1 MAELRNME
9 LRPWRPFY
17 CQKLMCDGRPHG
29 KDWDFPHGR
38 WDQQPPKG
46 DWLTWLIR
54 GGRGSGKTRT
64 GSEWTHRITKIAPRI
79 ALVAPTGPDARDT
92 LVEGESGLLA
102 TAAPG
107 ERPEWEPSKKKLTWP
122 NGAVAHAFSGEEPD
136 RLRGPQHHCFVAG
149 TIVQTSA
156 GPMCIEDV
164 TVGMEVWTRDGLRS
178 VSATGSREARVVT
191 RLGLTGTPDHPV
203 WTENRGWVPLSDI
216 HASDTL
222 IAWIGER
229 TSVGASM
236 PTRKASST
244 GATAGSGSESED
256 RSQAAGKS
264 ITSIET
270 PATTASR
277 TSWRYL
283 RRIIERFTGA
293 SRASSPAVG
302 VTTSSFIPVSAG
314 RLPLALPAP
323 RSASARREG
332 AQMPSGSRASGPAS
346 SAETSSSRAL
356 GDSAHPH
363 ASTDGEWE
371 TVFNLTVEGKP
382 EFFANDILVH
392 NCAWV
397 DEPAHMPLIEDVWSN
412 LLFGLRLGRHPRV
425 CATTTPLPTEWMKS
439 LVADPTT
446 VSVAVSTYAN
456 IANLPPHYAKIILER
471 YEGTRLGRQEIHG
484 EILADVDGALWKYEY
499 FDPFRVEVAPALD
512 RIVVGI
518 DPAGTSKKRSNET
531 GIIVVGIAG
540 DEFYVLADYSGKYS
554 PKGWADRAMAAY
566 RDFNADAIVVETN
579 YGGEMV
585 RSTLESVDESPR
597 IIEVNSRRGKVIRA
611 DPIVALYEK
620 ERVHHVGKS
629 LGVLEDQ
636 LVSWVPTDESPDR
649 LDALVHAM
657 HDLAKTSDP
666 ASVADP
672 RALRAMLSSRRPGVP
687 NLTVVRRTG

>member
-38 WDQQPPKG
+38 WDQHPPKG

-136 RLRGPQHHCFVAG
+136 RLRGPQHHA
-149 TIVQTSA
+149 
-156 GPMCIEDV
+156 
-164 TVGMEVWTRDGLRS
+164 
-178 VSATGSREARVVT
+178 
-191 RLGLTGTPDHPV
+191 
-203 WTENRGWVPLSDI
+203 
-216 HASDTL
+216 
-222 IAWIGER
+222 
-229 TSVGASM
+229 
-236 PTRKASST
+236 
-244 GATAGSGSESED
+244 
-256 RSQAAGKS
+256 
-264 ITSIET
+264 
-270 PATTASR
+270 
-277 TSWRYL
+277 
-283 RRIIERFTGA
+283 
-293 SRASSPAVG
+293 
-302 VTTSSFIPVSAG
+302 
-314 RLPLALPAP
+314 
-323 RSASARREG
+323 
-332 AQMPSGSRASGPAS
+332 
-346 SAETSSSRAL
+346 
-356 GDSAHPH
+356 
-363 ASTDGEWE
+363 
-371 TVFNLTVEGKP
+371 
-382 EFFANDILVH
+382 
-392 NCAWV
+392 AWV

>member
-64 GSEWTHRITKIAPRI
+64 GSEWIHRITKIAPRI

-164 TVGMEVWTRDGLRS
+164 TVGMEVWTRDGLRPVS
-178 VSATGSREARVVT
+178 VTGSREARVVT
-191 RLGLTGTPDHPV
+191 RFGLTGTPDHPV
-203 WTENRGWVPLSDI
+203 WTENRGWVALSDV

-222 IAWIGER
+222 IAWTGEQ
-229 TSVGASM
+229 T
-236 PTRKASST
+236 
-244 GATAGSGSESED
+244 
-256 RSQAAGKS
+256 
-264 ITSIET
+264 
-270 PATTASR
+270 
-277 TSWRYL
+277 L
-283 RRIIERFTGA
+283 H
-293 SRASSPAVG
+293 
-302 VTTSSFIPVSAG
+302 
-314 RLPLALPAP
+314 AP
-323 RSASARREG
+323 RSASARTEG
-332 AQMPSGSRASGPAS
+332 AQTPSGSRASEPAS
-346 SAETSSSRAL
+346 SAGTSSSRAL

-392 NCAWV
+392 NCAWI

-499 FDPFRVEVAPALD
+499 FDSFRVDAAPALD

-531 GIIVVGIAG
+531 GIIVVGVAG

-611 DPIVALYEK
+611 DPIVAIYEK

-629 LGVLEDQ
+629 LGTLEDQ